1 MEELTKN
8 ASSKRGIVKVLYKP
22 KKKEVEREMH
32 TCAHLTDIAW

>member
-22 KKKEVEREMH
+22 KKKVEREMH